1 MTPPPEPREPHPSGR
16 PVPVIQQLATR
27 TVYRNPWMTVREDQ
41 IRRPDGSQGVYG
53 VIDKPDF
60 ALVIPADRGGFWL
73 VEQYRYTVGGRFW
86 EFPQGTFP
94 QGQDGDPAELA
105 RSELEEETGLRAGRL
120 EHLARLH
127 VAYGMSS
134 QGCNVFLATA
144 LEHGP
149 ARREQEEQDMRQQ
162 WVPRGAFEQ
171 MIHDGAIT
179 DIATIAA
186 YALLHLREAN

>member
-86 EFPQGTFP
+86 EFPQRT
-94 QGQDGDPAELA
+94 QGGDRPARRASGASGAAPRRLRDEQPGVQRVPGDSTGA
-105 RSELEEETGLRAGRL
+105 RSGATRAGRAG
-120 EHLARLH
+120 HAPA
-127 VAYGMSS
+127 V
-134 QGCNVFLATA
+134 
-144 LEHGP
+144 GP
-149 ARREQEEQDMRQQ
+149 PRRVRADD
-162 WVPRGAFEQ
+162 P
-171 MIHDGAIT
+171 
-179 DIATIAA
+179 
-186 YALLHLREAN
+186 

>member
-1 MTPPPEPREPHPSGR
+1 MTPPPEPRELHPSGR
-16 PVPVIQQLATR
+16 AVPVIQQLATR

-41 IRRPDGSQGVYG
+41 IRRPDGSHGVYG

-120 EHLARLH
+120 AR
-127 VAYGMSS
+127 VAPRDTGYRWR
-134 QGCNVFLATA
+134 
-144 LEHGP
+144 P
-149 ARREQEEQDMRQQ
+149 ARWNEFR
-162 WVPRGAFEQ
+162 A
-171 MIHDGAIT
+171 
-179 DIATIAA
+179 
-186 YALLHLREAN
+186 